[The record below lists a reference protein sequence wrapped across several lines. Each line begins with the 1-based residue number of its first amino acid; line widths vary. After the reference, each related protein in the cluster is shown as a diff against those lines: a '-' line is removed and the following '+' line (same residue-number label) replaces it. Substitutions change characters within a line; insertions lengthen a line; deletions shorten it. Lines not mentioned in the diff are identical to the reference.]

1 MTYNTSQINLFSK
14 CLVVIVQLANKKS
27 NFYKKKLMKGRFYK
41 SGGGGFSLF
50 FPSKVCSFSPQI
62 MKLRKI
68 AGAGIGKVH
77 HIYRTTQ
84 HTVTLHQW
92 CSATSMPFHKC
103 PINLAQLRHSSN
115 SSVKITR
122 KPLPGC

>member
-1 MTYNTSQINLFSK
+1 MPSGKLYNWQI
-14 CLVVIVQLANKKS
+14 KKAT
-27 NFYKKKLMKGRFYK
+27 FIKKTDERRFYK
-41 SGGGGFSLF
+41 SGGGEGVSLF
-50 FPSKVCSFSPQI
+50 FPSKVRSFSPQI

-92 CSATSMPFHKC
+92 CSATSTPFHKC